1 MRWLH
6 SITDSMGMNL
16 SKLWE
21 IVKSREAWYAVVHT
35 RIFPGGSAGKESTC
49 NVVSVF
55 VTFLFLSAFVVILRI
70 LIIFLHPQG
79 KAHLPLALIGHKV
92 SFLESK

>member
-1 MRWLH
+1 MRWLD

-16 SKLWE
+16 SKLWGT
-21 IVKSREAWYAVVHT
+21 VKNREPWYAAVHT
-35 RIFPGGSAGKESTC
+35 RIFPGGSPGKESTC

-55 VTFLFLSAFVVILRI
+55 LTFLFLSAFVVILMI

-79 KAHLPLALIGHKV
+79 KAHLPLARIGHKV